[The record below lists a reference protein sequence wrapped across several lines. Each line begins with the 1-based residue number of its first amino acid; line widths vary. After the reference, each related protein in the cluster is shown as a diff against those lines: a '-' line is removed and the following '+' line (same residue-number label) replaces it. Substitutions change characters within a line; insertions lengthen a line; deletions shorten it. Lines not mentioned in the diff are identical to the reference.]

1 MRILPVLAMT
11 SLMTACAV
19 TPDACLWLE
28 AHKFKSPETLTRAE
42 KEREAAHNAKVEE
55 FCK

>member
-11 SLMTACAV
+11 SLMTACAA

-28 AHKFKSPETLTRAE
+28 AHKFKNPETLTRAE

-55 FCK
+55 FCR

>member
-1 MRILPVLAMT
+1 MRTLLALAMT
-11 SLMTACAV
+11 SLMTACAA

-28 AHKFKSPETLTRAE
+28 VHKFKNPETLTRAE

-55 FCK
+55 FCR